1 MLTKKIL
8 SCHRKNVSQKAY
20 EAYENI
26 QTPRQISLG
35 KNSLGR
41 I

>member
-1 MLTKKIL
+1 MLNKKIY
-8 SCHRKNVSQKAY
+8 CQRKNVSQKAY

-26 QTPRQISLG
+26 PTPRQISLG